1 MRHIRAIFNAA
12 NRHGAETLLAQA
24 IEKYASK
31 AAKLAGKA
39 TVDGNLV
46 AEAELMASFGD
57 L

>member
-1 MRHIRAIFNAA
+1 LKLR
-12 NRHGAETLLAQA
+12 
-24 IEKYASK
+24 SK